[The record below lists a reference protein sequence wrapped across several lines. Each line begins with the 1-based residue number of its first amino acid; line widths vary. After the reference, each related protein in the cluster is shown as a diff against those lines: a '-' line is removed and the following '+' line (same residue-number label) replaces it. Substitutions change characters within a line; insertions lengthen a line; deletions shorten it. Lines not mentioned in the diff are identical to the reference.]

1 MRSQLSLLAYPWL
14 ALGLVWLTAAAG
26 KKAVVQR
33 QPMRRRL
40 LHYALATAAFALLVL
55 PMFQRGWLGMRFV
68 PSTQRIY
75 FTGFGI
81 SVAGALFAIW
91 ARLKLGRNWSGR
103 PSVMAGHE
111 LITSGPYALARHP
124 IYTGLVVA
132 FAGTVLADG
141 EWRGVPGVLLV
152 LFAFLV
158 KIRDEEQ
165 LMLQAFP
172 EAYPQYRR
180 RVKALIPG
188 VL

>member
-1 MRSQLSLLAYPWL
+1 MASHPSLLLYPWL

-26 KKAVVQR
+26 KKAVLQR
-33 QPMRRRL
+33 QSASHRL
-40 LHYALATAAFALLVL
+40 LHLALAALAFALLAY
-55 PMFQRGWLGMRFV
+55 PRFQRGWLGTHFV
-68 PSTQRIY
+68 AQTQAVY
-75 FTGFGI
+75 LSGFGI

-91 ARLKLGRNWSGR
+91 ARLKLGGNWSGR
-103 PSVMAGHE
+103 PSLMAGHE

-124 IYTGLVVA
+124 IYTGLVLA
-132 FAGTVLADG
+132 FAGTVLALG
-141 EWRGVPGVLLV
+141 EWRGVLGVLIV
-152 LFAFLV
+152 LLAFLI

-172 EAYPQYRR
+172 DVYPQYRR